1 MNSLA
6 GRVLGHYYLV
16 EEIGLGGM
24 ATVYSGLDLDTNQ
37 KVAVKVLAPHMARTP
52 LFKARFEREIKLLR
66 RLSHPNIVPILDFGE
81 ADDHSYIVMPY
92 FSKGTVQDRLN
103 LGAVGPREGAKLIDQ
118 VSAALD
124 HAHQQ
129 GIVHRDVKPSNILLD
144 DEGNAML
151 SDFGFAQVQDASLSL
166 TGSALI
172 GTPAY
177 MSPEQCRGDPI
188 DARSDQYSLGVILHQ
203 VTTGKLPFNADTPM
217 GLVVKHVNAPL
228 TPPRLISPN
237 LPEAVEAVLIKTMAK
252 EPDQRFASVGEM
264 NRAFQTSLAGAF
276 DSRGRLRPNRTPVPR
291 PAAAPTQPL
300 PSPVPAAPPPRRPWY
315 RRRAAALTA
324 VLTLL
329 AFPTAA
335 LAFNSGAIAD
345 WLGGRAQAASA
356 TLDLSG
362 TIQALSTQIA
372 SGQSALADAEIS
384 TAVYQTMAAS
394 GPFGGEPTTSTGATP
409 DPWTA
414 TLPSQGITLTP
425 IPGGSQPSRTPTT
438 SGSGGGNPTATPTP
452 MDTPAPTNSPTDPP
466 PTSGPTDTEPAP
478 PSATPTLPPPPTAT
492 RTSAPPATPT
502 AIPGNQCKPNPE
514 HPHYC
519 TPTPG

>member
-1 MNSLA
+1 
-6 GRVLGHYYLV
+6 
-16 EEIGLGGM
+16 
-24 ATVYSGLDLDTNQ
+24 
-37 KVAVKVLAPHMARTP
+37 MARTP

-81 ADDHSYIVMPY
+81 QDDHSYIVMPY

-103 LGAVGPREGAKLIDQ
+103 LGAVGPREGAKLIGQ

-124 HAHQQ
+124 HAHHM

-144 DEGNAML
+144 DQGNAML

-237 LPEAVEAVLIKTMAK
+237 LPEGVEAVLIKAMAK
-252 EPDQRFASVGEM
+252 EPDQRFVSVGEM

-291 PAAAPTQPL
+291 PPAPPTQPL
-300 PSPVPAAPPPRRPWY
+300 PSPVRAAPPPRRPWY
-315 RRRAAALTA
+315 RQPA
-324 VLTLL
+324 VAFSAILVLL
-329 AFPTAA
+329 ACPTAA
-335 LAFNSGAIAD
+335 LAFNNGAIAD
-345 WLGGRAQAASA
+345 WLGGRAQAASP

-362 TIQALSTQIA
+362 TVEALSTQIA
-372 SGQSALADAEIS
+372 NDQSAFADAEIS
-384 TAVYQTMAAS
+384 TAVFQTMAAS
-394 GPFGGEPTTSTGATP
+394 GPFGGATP
-409 DPWTA
+409 SPTPTGVTSEGSTPSA
-414 TLPSQGITLTP
+414 LPPGGTLTL
-425 IPGGSQPSRTPTT
+425 PSRTPTT
-438 SGSGGGNPTATPTP
+438 TGSGGGGPAPTSTRTATPTP
-452 MDTPAPTNSPTDPP
+452 TGKASDTPGSSPVPTATATDTPAPIPTDTAPPPTNTPPPTNPPPPP
-466 PTSGPTDTEPAP
+466 PTSTKTPRP
-478 PSATPTLPPPPTAT
+478 P
-492 RTSAPPATPT
+492 
-502 AIPGNQCKPNPE
+502 NCNNPNPG
-514 HPHYC
+514 HPNYC

>member
-6 GRVLGHYYLV
+6 GRVLGHYSLV

-24 ATVYSGLDLDTNQ
+24 ATVYSGLDRDTNQ
-37 KVAVKVLAPHMARTP
+37 KVAIKVLAPHMARTP
-52 LFKARFEREIKLLR
+52 QFKARFEREIKLLR

-81 ADDHSYIVMPY
+81 QDEHSYIVMP
-92 FSKGTVQDRLN
+92 FFTKGTVQDRLN
-103 LGAVGPREGAKLIDQ
+103 QGALTPREGARLIDQ

-124 HAHQQ
+124 HAHRQ

-166 TGSALI
+166 TGPALI

-188 DARSDQYSLGVILHQ
+188 DSRSDQYSLGVILHQ

-228 TPPRLISPN
+228 TPPRMISPN
-237 LPEAVEAVLIKTMAK
+237 LPEGVEAVLIKAMAK
-252 EPDQRFASVGEM
+252 DPDQRFASVGEM

-291 PAAAPTQPL
+291 PPAPPTQPL
-300 PSPVPAAPPPRRPWY
+300 PSPVTIAPAPRRPWY
-315 RRRAAALTA
+315 RQRAVTLTA

-329 AFPTAA
+329 ACPTAA

-345 WLGGRAQAASA
+345 WLDGRAQAASA

-394 GPFGGEPTTSTGATP
+394 GPTATTSTGITP
-409 DPWTA
+409 GAWTS
-414 TLPSQGITLTP
+414 TLPSQGITPTP
-425 IPGGSQPSRTPTT
+425 IPGGAQPSRTPTP
-438 SGSGGGNPTATPTP
+438 SGSGGGSTTATPTP
-452 MDTPAPTNSPTDPP
+452 TDILAPTDSPTDPP

-478 PSATPTLPPPPTAT
+478 PTATPTLPPPPTAT

-502 AIPGNQCKPNPE
+502 PIPGNQCKPNPG